1 MPRRPT
7 YEKMIEDAILT
18 LNERRG
24 SSRQAIK
31 KYLFETYKLDDIP
44 GTYTRINTV
53 IRKGIANGKFKYSKG
68 PSSRIGLVKKP
79 KHVDHDDNNGDNND
93 NDNENDNDK
102 DNDKDNDNDHDKD
115 NNNNESRSH
124 VSPNHSD
131 HD

>member
-1 MPRRPT
+1 VNAMPRRPT

-53 IRKGIANGKFKYSKG
+53 IRKGVANGKF
-68 PSSRIGLVKKP
+68 
-79 KHVDHDDNNGDNND
+79 
-93 NDNENDNDK
+93 
-102 DNDKDNDNDHDKD
+102 
-115 NNNNESRSH
+115 
-124 VSPNHSD
+124 
-131 HD
+131 